1 MEERILDCLVGTTNI
16 QHNRE
21 AFRNLLRN
29 GHLDDRLIEIE
40 VPEKKQNFDPQ
51 GQVDALKPNP
61 YPHAPLTRNLTLTLT
76 PAPTLTL
83 TPAPTLTLTPTLT
96 LK

>member
-1 MEERILDCLVGTTNI
+1 MASKVEERILDCLVGTTNI

-51 GQVDALKPNP
+51 GQVEPTTSKAPTPHPKPNP
-61 YPHAPLTRNLTLTLT
+61 KPNLN
-76 PAPTLTL
+76 PKPK
-83 TPAPTLTLTPTLT
+83 PKPKP
-96 LK
+96 KP